1 MKQQQVQQMIQWCLT
16 PKQLNLVFLIK
27 GEENV
32 FLKNLNEKRHWCD
45 YQPIIFILELNHDRG
60 VKLCNYF

>member
-1 MKQQQVQQMIQWCLT
+1 MKQQQVQQIIQWGLT
-16 PKQLNLVFLIK
+16 LKQLNLVFLIK

-32 FLKNLNEKRHWCD
+32 LKILNEKRHWCD

-60 VKLCNYF
+60 AKLCNYF